1 MSWSVGA
8 GLEDK
13 GVVVTGAV
21 GDIGRA
27 VAAGFAS
34 AGARVCA
41 VDLDQAALDDVV
53 SALEDPHR
61 HLAIAADLTD
71 LTGHGPLL
79 QRAADAVW

>member
-1 MSWSVGA
+1 MSWSIA
-8 GLEDK
+8 SGLEDK
-13 GVVVTGAV
+13 EVVVTGAA

-53 SALEDPHR
+53 SALLGPAPPSCHR
-61 HLAIAADLTD
+61 RRPDQYS
-71 LTGHGPLL
+71 GP
-79 QRAADAVW
+79 RASSLGGG